1 MPLTCRGT
9 CAWSVD
15 KTMSY
20 NPDRHHRRSIRL
32 PGYDYAQVGAYY
44 LTLCTHGRGWLFGR
58 VVDGVMGLSEAG
70 RIAEREMLQTPDV
83 RPNVQIDAYV
93 VMPNHVHVILI
104 ISYRDAEAPK
114 AAATFRS
121 PARTVGAIVRG
132 YKGAVTSQVNKLRGT
147 DEPVWQRDY
156 YEHIVRNDADLKRV
170 RRYIEANPARWSQTA
185 TDPHEGWR

>member
-1 MPLTCRGT
+1 
-9 CAWSVD
+9 
-15 KTMSY
+15 MSY
-20 NPDRHHRRSIRL
+20 DPNHHHRRSIRL

-58 VVDGVMGLSEAG
+58 VVDRTMALSEAG
-70 RIAEREMLQTPDV
+70 RIAERELLRTPDV
-83 RPNVQIDAYV
+83 RPNVEIDAYV

-104 ISYRDAEAPK
+104 ISCRDAGAPQ

-132 YKGAVTSQVNKLRGT
+132 YKGAVTSQVNKLRGA

-156 YEHIVRNDADLKRV
+156 YEHIVRDDADLNRI
-170 RRYIEANPARWSQTA
+170 RRYIEANPARWSPNSR
-185 TDPHEGWR
+185 DPHEGWR